1 MHREESIIDDINVP
15 LDLNTSSMSKILVTG
30 GCGYIG
36 SHTIADLISNDYEVI
51 SIDNLSRGYQQAI
64 NGVAAI
70 VGKPVKNYM
79 VDLCSLE
86 DVRAVFEENQ
96 DISGII
102 HFAAYK
108 SVGESV
114 AKPLEYFRNN
124 ITSLLNVLQ
133 CAREFDIDN
142 FVFSSSCSVYGNADK
157 LPVTELEPLKE
168 AQSPYARTKQMG
180 EDICADFVRANP
192 GFKIVLLR
200 YFNPVG
206 AHPSALIGELNE
218 TPENLVPVITQ
229 TAIGKRNGM
238 TVNGNDY
245 DTRDGSCIR
254 DYIHVMDIAHAH
266 TRAVSKSLANE
277 LKSDCEVFNL
287 GTGTGV
293 SVLELIRTFEKVS
306 GVKLNYKVGPRREG
320 DVVAIY
326 ADNEKART
334 ELGWAPAFDIEAMM
348 DTAWKWEQQLAKT
361 AQKVMLN

>member
-1 MHREESIIDDINVP
+1 MN
-15 LDLNTSSMSKILVTG
+15 KILVTG

-36 SHTIADLISNDYEVI
+36 SHTIVDLIDNGYEVV

-79 VDLCSLE
+79 VDLCNLE

-96 DISGII
+96 DIAGII

-114 AKPLEYFRNN
+114 SKPLEYFRNN
-124 ITSLLNVLQ
+124 LTSLLNILQ
-133 CAREFDIDN
+133 CAKEFDVDN
-142 FVFSSSCSVYGNADK
+142 FVFSSSCSVYGNADR

-180 EDICADFVRANP
+180 EEICLDFIKANP
-192 GFKIVLLR
+192 GFKVVLLR

-206 AHPSALIGELNE
+206 AHPSSLIGELNE

-229 TAIGKRNGM
+229 TAIGKRNSM
-238 TVNGNDY
+238 TVFGNDY

-254 DYIHVMDIAHAH
+254 DYIHVMDIANAH
-266 TRAVSKSLANE
+266 TKAINRSVGNE
-277 LKSDCEVFNL
+277 LRSDCEIFNL
-287 GTGTGV
+287 GTGNGV
-293 SVLELIRTFEKVS
+293 SVLELISTFEKVS
-306 GVKLNYKVGPRREG
+306 GVKLNYKIGPRREG
-320 DVVAIY
+320 DIVSVY
-326 ADNEKART
+326 ADNDKART
-334 ELGWAPAFDIEAMM
+334 ELGWTLAYTMEDMM